1 MRPSVCNVTSL
12 QILDMSLS
20 AHARRRGRGVVQL
33 GQGVPVAVLADVCM
47 QERRYITGN
56 RPWWQ
61 GGQRDT
67 GAIVVSGCRA
77 CFNVTVFSSARLAT
91 IAIGSPTHVQTRL
104 HGHRLPN
111 PHRNTRQKP
120 GICRRKLRSLPTRPI
135 PRHHESHVTA
145 NTI

>member
-1 MRPSVCNVTSL
+1 MHEAQRVQRHLL

-20 AHARRRGRGVVQL
+20 AHARRQVVAWCSWAR
-33 GQGVPVAVLADVCM
+33 VPVAVLADVCM
-47 QERRYITGN
+47 QERRYITSN
-56 RPWWQ
+56 RPWWH

-67 GAIVVSGCRA
+67 GAIVVSGCWA

-104 HGHRLPN
+104 HGHRLQN